1 MENKNSLTE
10 GSIMS
15 SLLRFAVP
23 VFMALFLQALYGGMD
38 LLIVGQF
45 SDTVEV
51 SGVATGSM
59 LIQTVTMIITGLT
72 MGITVLVGE
81 KIGQKKPKDAGHV
94 IGAGICL
101 FTVLAAGLTVFMTV
115 GAGLL
120 AGLMHAPEGAIVQT
134 VNYIRICGAGSVFIV
149 AYNVLGGVFRGIG
162 DSRTPL
168 FTVLIA
174 CVVNV
179 AGDLLFVA
187 VFDLG
192 AAGAATATVAAQ
204 AVSVVISLMIIQK
217 RKLPFIL
224 LREHIRFNG
233 RLIAAELKIGIPVGL
248 QELLVGISFLVIQT
262 IVNTFGVDASAGV
275 GIGEKVS
282 VFLMLIPSA
291 YMQSMS
297 AFTAQNIGAGKP
309 QRAQK
314 ALACGIVTAFAAGL
328 IMSYLAFFHGD
339 LLSAVFSR
347 DSQVILQSHSYLKAY
362 AIDCMLTPFLFCF
375 TGYYNGRR
383 RTLFVMIQGLIGAF
397 GVRIPVVY
405 LVSRIPGV
413 TLFQIGLGTPAS
425 STVQIIL
432 CLVMFLYL
440 HKADKYVIPEYTA
453 NQILEKRRKVK

>member
-10 GSIMS
+10 GRIMS
-15 SLLRFAVP
+15 SLLGFAIP
-23 VFMALFLQALYGGMD
+23 VLMALFLQALYGGVD
-38 LLIVGQF
+38 LLVVGQF
-45 SDTVEV
+45 SDTAEV

-59 LIQTVTMIITGLT
+59 LIQTITMIITGLT

-81 KIGQKKPKDAGHV
+81 KTGQKKPQDAGRV

-101 FTVLAAGLTVFMTV
+101 FAVLAVGLTVVMTA

-120 AGLMHAPEGAIVQT
+120 AEFMHAPEEAVAQT
-134 VNYIRICGAGSVFIV
+134 VNYIRICAAGSVFII

-168 FTVLIA
+168 ITVLIA

-179 AGDLLFVA
+179 GGDLLFVA
-187 VFDLG
+187 ALDLG
-192 AAGAATATVAAQ
+192 AAGAAAATVAAQ
-204 AVSVVISLMIIQK
+204 AVSVVISLMIIRRK
-217 RKLPFIL
+217 KLPFIL
-224 LREHIRFNG
+224 LREHIRFDG
-233 RLIAAELKIGIPVGL
+233 RLIGAELKIGIPVGL
-248 QELLVGISFLVIQT
+248 QELLVGVSFLVIQT
-262 IVNTFGVDASAGV
+262 IVNTFGVAASAGV

-297 AFTAQNIGAGKP
+297 AFTAQNIGAGRP
-309 QRAQK
+309 QRAKK
-314 ALACGIVTAFAAGL
+314 ALSCGIVTAFAAGL
-328 IMSYLAFFHGD
+328 LMSYLAFFHGD
-339 LLSAVFSR
+339 VLSAVFSR
-347 DSQVILQSHSYLKAY
+347 DPRVIIQSHSYLKAY

-425 STVQIIL
+425 STVQIML
-432 CLVMFLYL
+432 CLAMFLYL
-440 HKADKYVIPEYTA
+440 RRRDRYGIPEYTSDSFF
-453 NQILEKRRKVK
+453 